1 MTGRLNLAINGHV
14 VGTLA
19 VLSLPIGPAI
29 LWVSAL
35 DFLFHLTLV
44 SRFFVLG
51 DERQRAAPRQRD
63 MARASR
69 ESRYKTGIFPTPWGT
84 PDLAINHEE
93 PENTRP
99 LACRKR
105 ETNA

>member
-1 MTGRLNLAINGHV
+1 MNRFFVDTFY
-14 VGTLA
+14 
-19 VLSLPIGPAI
+19 S
-29 LWVSAL
+29 
-35 DFLFHLTLV
+35 LV

-105 ETNA
+105 ETIPHMVRD

>member
-1 MTGRLNLAINGHV
+1 MGTSKV
-14 VGTLA
+14 VSLVAGDRKIVILRGQFWAMPSSVA
-19 VLSLPIGPAI
+19 VG
-29 LWVSAL
+29 
-35 DFLFHLTLV
+35 LV

-63 MARASR
+63 IARASR

-105 ETNA
+105 ETNV